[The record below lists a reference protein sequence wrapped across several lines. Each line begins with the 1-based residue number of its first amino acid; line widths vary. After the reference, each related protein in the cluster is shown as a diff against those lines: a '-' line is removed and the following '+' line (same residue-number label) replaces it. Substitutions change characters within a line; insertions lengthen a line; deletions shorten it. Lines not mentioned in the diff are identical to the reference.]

1 MSRLILHDATLY
13 TPAGPLEG
21 AWMLMSRGQ
30 IEQIGQG
37 APPRLRNVQRLD
49 GRGADGW
56 CVLPGFIDVHV
67 HGALGYDTMDATPA
81 ALETMAR
88 FFASRGVTGFLATT
102 MTAPGDAITAALH
115 NVRACLG
122 NVGPATGGAHLLG
135 AHLEGPYLNANA
147 AGAQDPQHIRRA
159 DPGEFGAW
167 LGLNV
172 IRVATVAPEFPENQ
186 IFIAECRA
194 RGVVASVGHTQA
206 SYEQTLAAAALGAR
220 QMTHTFN
227 AMTGLH
233 HRKPGAAGAALTD
246 DALVCEVIADNIHLH
261 PAILNLI
268 VRAKGPERVVLIT
281 DAISGAGMPDGAYEL
296 GGQPVTVAGGMAALA
311 DGTLA
316 GSILTLDLALRN
328 TRDATGKPLSDL
340 WRLTSANA
348 ARQIGLG
355 GRKGTLAPG
364 FDADVTLLDNG
375 LTVRATVVG
384 GQLVYQAS

>member
-1 MSRLILHDATLY
+1 MSRLLLHNATLY

-49 GRGADGW
+49 GQSAHGW
-56 CVLPGFIDVHV
+56 STLPGFIDLHV
-67 HGALGYDTMDATPA
+67 HGALGHDTMDATPA
-81 ALETMAR
+81 ALEAMAR
-88 FFASRGVTGFLATT
+88 FFASHGVTGFLATT
-102 MTAPGDAITAALH
+102 MTGPGEAITGALH
-115 NVRACLG
+115 NIRACLG
-122 NVGPATGGAHLLG
+122 KIGPASGGAHLLG
-135 AHLEGPYLNANA
+135 AHLEGPYLNPNA

-159 DPGEFGAW
+159 DPGEFGPW
-167 LGLNV
+167 LDLDV

-186 IFIAECRA
+186 IFVAECRA

-206 SYEQTLAAAALGAR
+206 SYEQVLAAVALGAR

-233 HRKPGAAGAALTD
+233 HRKPGAAGAALSE
-246 DALVCEVIADNIHLH
+246 DALVCEIIADNIHLH
-261 PAILNLI
+261 PAVIALI
-268 VRAKGPERVVLIT
+268 VRAKGPERAVLVT
-281 DAISGAGMPDGAYEL
+281 DAISGAGMPDGSYAL
-296 GGQPVTVAGGMAALA
+296 GGQPITVARGMAALA

-316 GSILTLDLALRN
+316 GSVLTLDVALRN
-328 TRDATGKPLSDL
+328 ALEATGLPLSAL
-340 WRLTSANA
+340 WRISSANA

-364 FDADVTLLDNG
+364 YDADVALLDSTLN
-375 LTVRATVVG
+375 VQATIVG
-384 GQLVYQAS
+384 GQIVYQAS